1 MLLIPKI
8 MKTENNISL
17 EADAMRGVALKE
29 QESKKSSELV
39 QNSILIVEDDEV
51 SFLYLATVLKKEN
64 YPFIRATRGEDA
76 VKLLQGDHTIFLV
89 LMDIK
94 MPGLNGI
101 ETTKVIRKFN
111 KTIPIIAQ
119 TAYALSG
126 DKEMALQAGC
136 NDYIPKPIKKEK
148 LFEIL
153 EKYL

>member
-1 MLLIPKI
+1 
-8 MKTENNISL
+8 
-17 EADAMRGVALKE
+17 
-29 QESKKSSELV
+29 
-39 QNSILIVEDDEV
+39 
-51 SFLYLATVLKKEN
+51 
-64 YPFIRATRGEDA
+64 
-76 VKLLQGDHTIFLV
+76 
-89 LMDIK
+89 

>member
-1 MLLIPKI
+1 